1 MIQNSINQML
11 GAIAIGGKLGQAD
24 TAKMVDST
32 LKNVKT
38 NYANQKALQKEIDN
52 LNIRSEDLK
61 ERLKD
66 NKLTEEQYND
76 YKAELD
82 EIIGT
87 EKTTGKIDKLKK
99 GMPELEKEMEGYY
112 KDLEKYGKLKPIKS
126 EVTTKGKSTFYKG
139 LESDISGTLAEIE
152 RDRTLTKNKG
162 TDPREDIIE
171 RNKQL
176 RLDRDIQAKARM
188 SMVRAARGKIQQS
201 NFNNMTQFKPA
212 KTMGE
217 LRKENWGYEED
228 YDL

>member
-24 TAKMVDST
+24 TSKMVEST

-38 NYANQKALQKEIDN
+38 NYANQKALQKELDN
-52 LNIRSEDLK
+52 LDISYKDLSE
-61 ERLKD
+61 
-66 NKLTEEQYND
+66 KLSDKSLSEEQYND
-76 YKAELD
+76 YKSEQD
-82 EIIGT
+82 EI
-87 EKTTGKIDKLKK
+87 LKK
-99 GMPELEKEMEGYY
+99 SDDLRSGMLEYEKEMEGFY
-112 KDLEKYGKLKPIKS
+112 KNLEKYGKLKPIKG

-139 LESDISGTLAEIE
+139 LESDISNTLGEIE
-152 RDRTLTKNKG
+152 RDKFQTKNKG
-162 TDPREDIIE
+162 TDPKEDIIE
-171 RNKQL
+171 RNRQL
-176 RLDRDIQAKARM
+176 QRDRDIQAKARM
-188 SMVRAARGKIQQS
+188 SLVRATRGKIQQS

>member
-11 GAIAIGGKLGQAD
+11 GAAAIVGKLHQAD
-24 TAKMVDST
+24 TTKMVETT

-52 LNIRSEDLK
+52 LDISYKDLQEK
-61 ERLKD
+61 LSDKS
-66 NKLTEEQYND
+66 LTEEQYND

-82 EIIGT
+82 EIPN
-87 EKTTGKIDKLKK
+87 KADKFRN
-99 GMPELEKEMEGYY
+99 GMLEYEKEMEGYY
-112 KDLEKYGKLKPIKS
+112 KDLEKYGSLKPIKG
-126 EVTTKGKSTFYKG
+126 EVTTRGKSPFYKG
-139 LESDISGTLAEIE
+139 LEADISNTLGEIE
-152 RDRTLTKNKG
+152 RDKFSTKNKG

-176 RLDRDIQAKARM
+176 QLDRDIQAKARM
-188 SMVRAARGKIQQS
+188 SMVRAARGKIRQS